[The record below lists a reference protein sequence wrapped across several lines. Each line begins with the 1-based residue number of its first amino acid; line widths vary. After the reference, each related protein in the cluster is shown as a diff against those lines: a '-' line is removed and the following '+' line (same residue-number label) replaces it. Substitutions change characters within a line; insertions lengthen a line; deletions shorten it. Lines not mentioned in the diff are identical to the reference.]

1 MYSRSPS
8 RRVYVN
14 LSVSAVKRLRDSAA
28 ALRSSQNGTWV
39 FLTRRGPLADL
50 TNAGWPFAA
59 PPVLHPHHYLSSVFS
74 FVPRPEVFCSQL
86 PGAAYGT
93 VRGLREGRRW
103 LEVAALGM
111 VV

>member
-1 MYSRSPS
+1 MYTRSPS

-39 FLTRRGPLADL
+39 FVARRGPLADL
-50 TNAGWPFAA
+50 TNAGWPFA
-59 PPVLHPHHYLSSVFS
+59 PPALLHPHHYLNSVFS
-74 FVPRPEVFCSQL
+74 YVPRPEVFCGQL

-93 VRGLREGRRW
+93 VWVLRGGP
-103 LEVAALGM
+103 
-111 VV
+111 